1 MPKNAKKG
9 KNAKSKASIISKREF
24 ITRTE
29 DQLYAKVNRMLGD
42 HRVECE
48 LADGTTRLG
57 IIRAS
62 MRRGGRNNGNRI
74 NVNDIVL
81 VSTRDFQEDK
91 VDIIHVYKT
100 EEIEELLRIG
110 ERIPLTGENQE
121 NFIVFGDDSNS
132 EDDLDISQI

>member
-48 LADGTTRLG
+48 LVDGTTRLG